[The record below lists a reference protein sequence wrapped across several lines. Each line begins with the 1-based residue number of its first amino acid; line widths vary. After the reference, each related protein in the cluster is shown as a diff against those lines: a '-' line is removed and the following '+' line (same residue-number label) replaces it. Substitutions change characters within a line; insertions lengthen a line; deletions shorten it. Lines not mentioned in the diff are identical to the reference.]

1 MTAMGRRPF
10 IIDCDTGTDDAI
22 ALVAAFGCEEIE
34 VRAITS
40 VNGNVS
46 EPYTSRNNRN
56 LAAHLGLNVEVA
68 HGARHPIGPKRYDY
82 SLTHGQTGLGDVI
95 LRDAEEYA
103 YSKDMAPEVIRRIAA
118 EENGNLELLVVGPMT
133 NIAIALCLYPE
144 LKEQIRHIWFMGGA
158 IRGGNSSTSAEFN
171 IWVDP
176 NAAQLVISSGIPMT
190 MVGLDVTEKAVL
202 NREDEQEIRSYGHNG
217 ALLSADL
224 LNYMFVRHGGGGED
238 ALMHDALALAAAVC
252 PECME
257 YHDYFVDVVCD
268 SIYTAGHTVVDVR
281 NRFGKEPNVQVAV
294 ELKPE
299 VFKTWLKNSIK
310 NCKSI

>member
-1 MTAMGRRPF
+1 MGRRPF

-40 VNGNVS
+40 VNGNVP
-46 EPYTSRNNRN
+46 EPDTSRNNRN
-56 LAAHLGLNVEVA
+56 LAAYLGLNVEVA
-68 HGARHPIGPKRYDY
+68 HGAAQPIGPRRYGY
-82 SLTHGQTGLGDVI
+82 SLTHGHTGLGDVV
-95 LRDAEEYA
+95 LPDAEDYA
-103 YSKDMAPEVIRRIAA
+103 FSGDMAPEVIRRIAV

-144 LKEQIRHIWFMGGA
+144 LKERIRHIWFMGGA
-158 IRGGNSSTSAEFN
+158 IRGGNVTANAEFN

-176 NAAQLVISSGIPMT
+176 NAAQLVLSSGIPMT

-202 NREDEQEIRSYGHNG
+202 NREDEQEIRSFGHHG
-217 ALLSADL
+217 AVLSADL
-224 LNYMFVRHGGGGED
+224 LNFMFVRRKNGGEN

-257 YHDYFVDVVCD
+257 YRDYFVDVVCD
-268 SIYTAGHTVVDVR
+268 SIYAAGHTMVDVR
-281 NRFGKEPNVQVAV
+281 NRYGKEPNVRVAV
-294 ELKPE
+294 ELKQE
-299 VFKTWLKNSIK
+299 VFWAWLKKSIK